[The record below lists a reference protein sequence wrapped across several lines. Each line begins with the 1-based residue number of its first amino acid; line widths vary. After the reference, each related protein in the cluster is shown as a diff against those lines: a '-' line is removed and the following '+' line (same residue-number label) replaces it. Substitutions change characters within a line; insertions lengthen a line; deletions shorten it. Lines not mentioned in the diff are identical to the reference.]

1 MRVQAYIELDEEV
14 RTEEQQAAFDSFC
27 SQFLLDYHKI
37 HTKDG
42 REYYHCIIVDSE
54 KIPTMLT
61 IMSERHPVING
72 CWDIDGEP
80 YLDVLGNPAYS
91 FDLPLHLTHTE
102 NEKYF
107 DPELNQYVI
116 TESPNTFS
124 PLHGYAGWA
133 LPTEY

>member
-1 MRVQAYIELDEEV
+1 MRVQAYIALDEEV

-27 SQFLLDYHKI
+27 SQFLLNYYKI

-54 KIPTMLT
+54 KIPMMLSL
-61 IMSERHPVING
+61 MAGRHPVVNG
-72 CWDIDGEP
+72 CWDIDGNV
-80 YLDVLGNPAYS
+80 YNASQYQ
-91 FDLPLHLTHTE
+91 FDLDLHLLHTPPDQSVTVV
-102 NEKYF
+102 NGI
-107 DPELNQYVI
+107 ELI
-116 TESPNTFS
+116 TETVATEFK

>member
-27 SQFLLDYHKI
+27 SQFLLNYYKI
-37 HTKDG
+37 HSKDL

-54 KIPTMLT
+54 KIPTM
-61 IMSERHPVING
+61 MSLMAARHPVVNG
-72 CWDIDGEP
+72 CWDVAGNP
-80 YLDVLGNPAYS
+80 YLNESGNPSYS
-91 FDLPLHLTHTE
+91 FSLPLHLTHSE

-107 DPELNQYVI
+107 DPELNELVT
-116 TESPNTFS
+116 TESPNTFV